1 MEYGAYCECGEK
13 GNESCKA
20 LTPRTSTPDADTVEK
35 EPIASCPL
43 QPNQGKYSHL
53 SNKRGAW
60 NKRGGVPKMENHQMW
75 RG

>member
-1 MEYGAYCECGEK
+1 MKVG
-13 GNESCKA
+13 
-20 LTPRTSTPDADTVEK
+20 LTVVANRDLISG
-35 EPIASCPL
+35 SM
-43 QPNQGKYSHL
+43 YSHL

>member
-1 MEYGAYCECGEK
+1 MIRDGPSFVLRMNFDRHVLGIF
-13 GNESCKA
+13 
-20 LTPRTSTPDADTVEK
+20 LTAITQVSGLSNWFVVVTL
-35 EPIASCPL
+35 EP
-43 QPNQGKYSHL
+43 KYSHL